1 MGRRLE
7 RAANPDCGYSRGT
20 SKQEQ
25 AMTLVTSS
33 RQSTDYAKKILIW
46 LMKYAFLIAFGGLII
61 FFGTQTD
68 TFLNGQNLVNIL
80 KGAVI
85 VLMIALALTLVISS
99 GGIDLSVG
107 TALDFG
113 AWFAIVAMAT
123 YGLPWPIAVLC
134 ALAGGSM
141 VGLLNAFLIVKL
153 GVTPFLATLGTF
165 FIGRSVQQIGTSGGA
180 NVNFRGAPDGFTN
193 LTAGLTFGISN
204 LLLIGLLVLGF
215 FYFFV
220 ERSKHG
226 RRINAL
232 GLQDSAAKVA
242 GIPTNRYRVL
252 VYIMAGATAAIGGVM
267 LSSGLSLFTP
277 MAGFSYLLDGIA
289 AVFIGASMHA
299 QHRPNVLGTLVGVL
313 FLGVLG
319 TGLDLMGIDFN
330 TKAALKGV
338 ILLVAIA
345 LASLVS
351 RKLPD
356 VQDWLA
362 KLKKSATNV

>member
-1 MGRRLE
+1 MSLTTSNT
-7 RAANPDCGYSRGT
+7 RASGLA
-20 SKQEQ
+20 KQG
-25 AMTLVTSS
+25 LV
-33 RQSTDYAKKILIW
+33 W
-46 LMKYAFLIAFGGLII
+46 FMKYAFLLAFGALII
-61 FFGTQTD
+61 FFSTQTD

-85 VLMIALALTLVISS
+85 VLMVALALTLVISS

-113 AWFAIVAMAT
+113 AWFAIVAMADF
-123 YGLPWPIAVLC
+123 GLPWPIAVLI

-141 VGLLNAFLIVKL
+141 VGLLNAFLIVRL

-165 FIGRSVQQIGTSGGA
+165 FIGRSVQQIGTRGGA
-180 NVNFRGAPDGFTN
+180 NVNFRDAPEGFTG

-204 LLLIGLLVLGF
+204 LLLIGLFVLGF
-215 FYFFV
+215 YYFFI

-232 GLQDSAAKVA
+232 GIQDSAAKVA

-252 VYIMAGATAAIGGVM
+252 VYVMAGATAAIGGVM
-267 LSSGLSLFTP
+267 LSSGLSMFTP

-289 AVFIGASMHA
+289 AVFIGASMHS
-299 QHRPNVLGTLVGVL
+299 QNRPNVLGTLIGVL
-313 FLGVLG
+313 FLAVLG
-319 TGLDLMGIDFN
+319 TGLDLLGIDFN
-330 TKAALKGV
+330 MKAALKGV
-338 ILLVAIA
+338 VLLAAIA
-345 LASLVS
+345 LASVVS
-351 RKLPD
+351 RKLPE

-362 KLKKSATNV
+362 NLKKPAANV